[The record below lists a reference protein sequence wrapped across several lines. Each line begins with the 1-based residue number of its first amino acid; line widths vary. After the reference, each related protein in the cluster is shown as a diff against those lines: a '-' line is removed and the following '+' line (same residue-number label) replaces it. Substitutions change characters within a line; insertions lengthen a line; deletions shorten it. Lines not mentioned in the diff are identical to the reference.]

1 MIRENEERR
10 KRMKLAQD
18 SIKGENGE
26 GFVSAVTEEEE
37 EVITKDLQEIEDKL
51 ERAEKRIEKT
61 HKKLEKKKI
70 TQEEHDRE
78 ISHLNRVIASL
89 EKKQQKLWD
98 SKM

>member
-1 MIRENEERR
+1 
-10 KRMKLAQD
+10 MKLAQEN
-18 SIKGENGE
+18 IRGENGE
-26 GFVSAVTEEEE
+26 GFVGVPEEEDE

-51 ERAEKRIEKT
+51 QRAESRIEKT

-89 EKKQQKLWD
+89 EKKQQRLWD
-98 SKM
+98 SKI